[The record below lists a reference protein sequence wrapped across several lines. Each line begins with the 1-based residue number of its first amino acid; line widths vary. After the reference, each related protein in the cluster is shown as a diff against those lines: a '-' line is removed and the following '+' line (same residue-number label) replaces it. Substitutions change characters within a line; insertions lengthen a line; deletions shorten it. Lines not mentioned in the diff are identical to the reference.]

1 LIQYQKKGEN
11 LMNRGRLIQAANGQI
26 PCDLVIKNVQLVNVF
41 TKEIY
46 PADIGI
52 SEGYIAHVTQP
63 GEEGLSGEEEY
74 DAKGKYA
81 IPGMIDTHI
90 HIESTMMNPTN
101 FAKAVLPHGT
111 TTVVNDP
118 HELAN
123 VLGLEGVKYILEASA
138 HLPLRFYVLAPSCV
152 PSALGV
158 ETSGAAF
165 NASEIATM
173 LEWERVIGL
182 AEVMDFP
189 GVIYQS
195 QRMNE
200 ILEVARK
207 KGGFLQGHVP
217 FLTGRG
223 LSAYQCSGVNS
234 DHESIDTDEAIYKL
248 RAGMV
253 LECRESS
260 IAQNIKALAPA
271 LKACNYPPNAT
282 LCTDDR
288 EPDDLLREG
297 HLDHVIRR
305 AVQEGIP
312 VLEAIKMC
320 TYNAAQLTK
329 LYDRGALAAG
339 HVADVVLVEDLTDFK
354 VNEVFIGGKLVAKE
368 GKMAIELAAPEHPVE
383 SRNTITL
390 RTEPNADTFQIKA
403 GKPEKVLVNVI
414 AYDKENPLLTKL
426 AKVELPVKDG
436 KIDISQNPEL
446 AYIGILERHGKNGNV
461 SIGLVQDLGISKG
474 AIASTVSHDC
484 HNLTIVGR
492 DPEDMAMAAQ
502 ELVKSGGGIV
512 CVADGKVL
520 AKVELPIAGL
530 MSTKS
535 VEELAPETSHLKETI
550 KGLGL
555 EGQYP
560 LLRVAT
566 FALAVIP
573 EVKMTDQGLVDV
585 LTQKFIPILPE

>member
-1 LIQYQKKGEN
+1 
-11 LMNRGRLIQAANGQI
+11 MNRSRLMQAANGQI
-26 PCDLVIKNVQLVNVF
+26 PFDLVLKNVQLVNVF

-52 SEGYIAHVTQP
+52 CEGYIAHVTQP
-63 GEEGLSGEEEY
+63 GEEGLSGEREY
-74 DAKGKYA
+74 DAQGKYA
-81 IPGMIDTHI
+81 VPGMIDTHI

-111 TTVVNDP
+111 TTVVTDP

-123 VLGLEGVKYILEASA
+123 VLGLEGVRYILESSA
-138 HLPLRFYVLAPSCV
+138 HLPLRLYVLAPSCV

-195 QRMNE
+195 ERMKE

-207 KGGFLQGHVP
+207 KGCFLQGHVP

-223 LSAYQCSGVNS
+223 LSAYQCSGINS
-234 DHESIDTDEAIYKL
+234 DHEVVATNEAIYKL
-248 RAGMV
+248 RAGMA

-260 IAQNIKALAPA
+260 IVQNIKALVPA
-271 LKACNYPPNAT
+271 LKACNFPPNAT

-288 EPDDLLREG
+288 EPDDLLNEG

-305 AVQEGIP
+305 AIQEGVP

-329 LYDRGALAAG
+329 LYDHGAIAPA
-339 HVADVVLVEDLTDFK
+339 HVADIVLVEDLINFT
-354 VNEVFIGGKLVAKE
+354 VNEVFIGGELVAKE
-368 GKMAIELAAPEHPVE
+368 GKMAVELTSPRHPVE
-383 SRNTITL
+383 KRNTIKL
-390 RTEPNADTFQIKA
+390 KSIPSAATFQIEAGQKEKA
-403 GKPEKVLVNVI
+403 VVNVI
-414 AYDKENPLLTKL
+414 AYDSENPLLTKL
-426 AKVELPVKDG
+426 AKIEVLVKDG

-446 AYIGILERHGKNGNV
+446 AYISILERHGRNGNISV
-461 SIGLVQDLGISKG
+461 GLVQGLGIAKG

-484 HNLTIVGR
+484 HNLTVIGR
-492 DPEDMAMAAQ
+492 EPEDMALAAQ
-502 ELVKSGGGIV
+502 ELAKCGGGIA
-512 CVADGKVL
+512 CVAEGRVL

-530 MSTKS
+530 MSPKC
-535 VEELAPETSHLKETI
+535 VEELAPETFHLKKAI

-555 EGQYP
+555 VGDYP
-560 LLRVAT
+560 LLRVTT

-573 EVKMTDQGLVDV
+573 EFKMTDQGLVDV
-585 LTQKFIPILPE
+585 LSQEFIPILPEEN

>member
-1 LIQYQKKGEN
+1 
-11 LMNRGRLIQAANGQI
+11 MNRSRLIQAANDQI

-46 PADIGI
+46 PAEIGI
-52 SEGYIAHVTQP
+52 CEGYIAHVTQP
-63 GEEGLSGEEEY
+63 GEESIQGEKEY

-101 FAKAVLPHGT
+101 FAKAVLTHGT
-111 TTVVNDP
+111 TTVVTDP

-123 VLGLEGVKYILEASA
+123 VLGLEGVRYILDASA
-138 HLPLRFYVLAPSCV
+138 HLPLRLYVLAPSCV

-165 NASEIATM
+165 SAPEIATM

-189 GVIYQS
+189 GVIYQN
-195 QRMNE
+195 QRMAE

-234 DHESIDTDEAIYKL
+234 DHETIDTNEAIYKL
-248 RAGMV
+248 RAGMT

-271 LKACNYPPNAT
+271 LKACNYPPNTT

-305 AVQEGIP
+305 AVAEGIP

-329 LYDRGALAAG
+329 LYDHGALAAG
-339 HVADVVLVEDLTDFK
+339 HVADVVLLDDLNDFK
-354 VNEVFIGGKLVAKE
+354 VNEVFIGGELVAKE
-368 GKMAIELAAPEHPVE
+368 GKMTLELTAPEHPVE
-383 SRNTITL
+383 SKNTIKL
-390 RTEPNADTFQIKA
+390 QTEPNADIFQIKVA
-403 GKPEKVLVNVI
+403 NGEKVLVHVI

-426 AKVELPVKDG
+426 AQVELPVKDG
-436 KIDISQNPEL
+436 KVDISQNPDL
-446 AYIGILERHGKNGNV
+446 AYIGIFERHGKNGNV
-461 SIGLVQDLGISKG
+461 SVGLVQGLGITTG

-484 HNLTIVGR
+484 HNLTVVGR
-492 DPEDMAMAAQ
+492 DPEDMALAAL
-502 ELVKSGGGIV
+502 ELTKSGGGIV
-512 CVADGKVL
+512 CVAEGKVL

-530 MSTKS
+530 MSTKGI
-535 VEELAPETSHLKETI
+535 EELAPATSHLKQTI
-550 KGLGL
+550 KSLGL
-555 EGQYP
+555 TGEYP

-585 LTQKFIPILPE
+585 LTQQFIPILPE

>member
-1 LIQYQKKGEN
+1 MK
-11 LMNRGRLIQAANGQI
+11 RSRLIQAANGQI
-26 PCDLVIKNVQLVNVF
+26 PLDLVIKNVQLVNVF

-52 SEGYIAHVTQP
+52 AEGYIAHVTQP
-63 GEEGLSGEEEY
+63 GEEGLSGEKEY
-74 DAKGKYA
+74 DAQGKYA
-81 IPGMIDTHI
+81 VPGLIDTHI

-111 TTVVNDP
+111 TTVVTDP

-123 VLGLEGVKYILEASA
+123 VLGLEGVRYILEASA
-138 HLPLRFYVLAPSCV
+138 HLPLRLYVLAPSCV

-165 NASEIATM
+165 NAPEIATM

-189 GVIYQS
+189 GVISQS
-195 QRMNE
+195 ERMNK
-200 ILEVARK
+200 ILEVARE

-234 DHESIDTDEAIYKL
+234 DHETVDTQEAIYKL

-305 AVQEGIP
+305 AVQEGVP
-312 VLEAIKMC
+312 VLEAIRMC

-329 LYDRGALAAG
+329 LHDHGALAAG
-339 HVADVVLVEDLTDFK
+339 HVADIVLVEDLTAFK
-354 VNEVFIGGKLVAKE
+354 VNEVFIGGKLVAKD
-368 GKMAIELAAPEHPVE
+368 GKMVVELTAPAHPVE
-383 SRNTITL
+383 SRNTIL
-390 RTEPNADTFQIKA
+390 LAKEPSAATFQIEVGSKEKA
-403 GKPEKVLVNVI
+403 EVNVI
-414 AYDKENPLLTKL
+414 AYDSQNPLLTKL
-426 AKVELPVKDG
+426 AKMELPVKEG

-446 AYIGILERHGKNGNV
+446 CYISILERHGKNGNISV
-461 SIGLVQDLGISKG
+461 GLVRGLGITQG

-484 HNLTIVGR
+484 HNLTVVGR
-492 DPEDMAMAAQ
+492 DPEDMALAAQ
-502 ELVKSGGGIV
+502 ELAKCGGGII
-512 CVADGKVL
+512 CVAEGKVL

-530 MSTKS
+530 MSPKG
-535 VEELAPETSHLKETI
+535 VEELAQETAHLKETI
-550 KGLGL
+550 KSLGL
-555 EGQYP
+555 RGEYP

-585 LTQKFIPILPE
+585 LTQKFIPILPVSYM